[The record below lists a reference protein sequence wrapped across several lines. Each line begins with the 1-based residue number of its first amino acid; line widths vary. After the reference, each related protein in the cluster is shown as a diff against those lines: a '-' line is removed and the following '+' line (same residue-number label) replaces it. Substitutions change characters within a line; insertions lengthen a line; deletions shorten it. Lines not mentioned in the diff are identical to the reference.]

1 MGMFDTIICNYD
13 AGPGFWNRELQTKD
27 LICLMS
33 EYWLSPAGQ
42 LFELDLTGTYDWVET
57 NSTSNKLT
65 NPLLVP
71 KPNGNHGRLRVASI
85 TKTLEVYPAKWD
97 AHYAPFPR
105 CHFTFVDGILDNVER
120 STHDKN
126 QLC

>member
-27 LICLMS
+27 LIRLMS
-33 EYWLSPAGQ
+33 EYWLSPSGQ
-42 LFELDLTGTYDWVET
+42 LFELDFTGTYDWVET
-57 NSTSNKLT
+57 NSTNSKLT

-71 KPNGNHGRLRVASI
+71 KPNGNHGRLRVASV

-105 CHFTFVDGILDNVER
+105 CHFTFIDGILDHVER
-120 STHDKN
+120 PTND
-126 QLC
+126 